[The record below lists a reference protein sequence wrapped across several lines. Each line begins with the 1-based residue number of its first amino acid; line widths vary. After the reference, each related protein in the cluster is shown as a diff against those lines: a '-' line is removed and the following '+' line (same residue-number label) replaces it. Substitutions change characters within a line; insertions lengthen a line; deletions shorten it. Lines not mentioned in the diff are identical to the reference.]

1 MSTATNTDTTKT
13 LNERIDAARAELKE
27 AVEKAQAQA
36 KELAEKLEAR
46 AKSLREE
53 LEKAREKG
61 LAESAKAAAGSTTNT
76 LKSLPHRA
84 ISALGLASNDEVA
97 ALNKKLDSL
106 TRKIRKLEK
115 GAA

>member
-1 MSTATNTDTTKT
+1 MSTAANTETTKT
-13 LNERIDAARAELKE
+13 LNERIDAVRAELKE
-27 AVEKAQAQA
+27 AVEKVQAQA

-46 AKSLREE
+46 AKNLREE

-61 LAESAKAAAGSTTNT
+61 LAESAKAAAETV
-76 LKSLPHRA
+76 KSLPHRA
-84 ISALGLASNDEVA
+84 VNALGLASNDEVV